1 MKKLIFLLLFTGC
14 LFTSFVNNATAQTT
28 LAAGDISFVGF
39 NSALGSRDGFS
50 FVPWVNLSTGTVI
63 KFTDDGFNSAS
74 NSNTAGNVRALEQ
87 IITWTATS
95 AIAAGTVITIEGD
108 GVSTTVASTGTFTVT
123 NSDGVATALM
133 NLANSGDN
141 FFAFQGSFT
150 TNNSATGTISGTP
163 LFLVQYQGIG
173 SNTGFLTTGATT
185 TNNSYIPSDLV
196 GYTLFLGG
204 NAVAAEYTGPRSGGN
219 VAVYKAAVNNPANWT
234 TYVNPNGVN
243 SYNTTAFLLG
253 APPSITGQ
261 PSGKTVCAGS
271 GTSFSVTASNAS
283 SYQWQV
289 NTGAGFSDL
298 TNTAPYSNVTT
309 ANLSI
314 TAATTAMNGYSYR
327 CNVTNA
333 QGATTSNAASLTVT
347 TITAG
352 TSQTNI
358 ACNGGATGAAGV
370 SPSGGAA
377 PYTYSWSPSGGTGAI
392 ATSLAAGA
400 YTCTITDANS
410 CTITKNF
417 TITQPSAI
425 TATTSQTNV
434 ACNGGSNGSA
444 SVSVSGGAGA
454 YTYSWS
460 PTGGTAATATG
471 LVAGAYTCTI
481 TDANSCTITKNFTI
495 TQPTA
500 ITASTS
506 QTNVA
511 CNGGSNGSASVSVS
525 GGAGAYTYSWSPTG
539 GTAATATGLAAG
551 AYTCT
556 ITDANSCTITKNFTI
571 TQPSAITATKSQ
583 TNVACNGGSNG
594 SATVLASG
602 GTGPFTYSWS
612 PSGGTA
618 ATATGLSAGVYSC
631 TITDANS
638 CTITKNF
645 TITQPTAISASTSQT
660 NVACNG
666 GSNGSASV
674 SVSGGAGAYTYSWSP
689 TGGTAATA
697 TGLVAGAYTCTITDA
712 NSCTITKNFTITQP
726 TAISASTSQT
736 NVACNGGSNG
746 SASVSASGGAG
757 AYTYSWS
764 PSGGTAATAT
774 GLAAGAYTCT
784 ITDAN
789 SCTVV
794 KSFTITQADFIAG
807 STAYTLPATNQAV
820 TKPVTTGNYVSGA
833 CELIS
838 TVAASGAHPVS
849 GNATSK
855 VWIESTVPATG
866 GNAFVQRHYE
876 ITPAVN
882 ATTSTGTITLYFS
895 QSDFDNFNAQSAVH
909 LPSGPLDAVG
919 KANLL
924 ISKYSGISDDG
935 SGLPAS
941 YSSSAVTIDPL
952 DDKIVWNATAAAWEI
967 TFDVDG
973 FSGFIVQAV
982 SSPLPVSWA
991 SFTVQQEGDAALLR
1005 WSTAS
1010 EQNTR
1015 SFTVL
1020 HSINGSAWNSIANIH
1035 AAGLSTSAH
1044 DYSYLHATPAS
1055 GVNYYRI
1062 SQTDVDG
1069 RSVYSD
1075 IKTLKLNSQN
1085 PAFSVIVNPV
1095 ANGTMKI
1102 NAQQKITLSLFSPDG
1117 KMLWKKQLMPG
1128 MQTLDVSRYAKGIY
1142 LLKADGI
1149 AKRIVIQ

>member
-471 LVAGAYTCTI
+471 L
-481 TDANSCTITKNFTI
+481 
-495 TQPTA
+495 
-500 ITASTS
+500 
-506 QTNVA
+506 
-511 CNGGSNGSASVSVS
+511 
-525 GGAGAYTYSWSPTG
+525 
-539 GTAATATGLAAG
+539 AAG

-556 ITDANSCTITKNFTI
+556 ITDANSCTITKSFTI